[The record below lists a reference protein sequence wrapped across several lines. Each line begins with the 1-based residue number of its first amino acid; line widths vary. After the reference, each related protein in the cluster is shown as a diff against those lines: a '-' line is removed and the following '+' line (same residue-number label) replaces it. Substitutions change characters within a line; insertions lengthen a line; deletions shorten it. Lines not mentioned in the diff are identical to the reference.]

1 MLPRRRS
8 FSFYWKMNGGT
19 AMATKRHVWQGF
31 DADVNLYLE
40 DEDTGEQISGGP
52 ILTYCY
58 WENFSISATLAQT
71 RRPVT
76 GRTRLK
82 IVNAMWQYTAS
93 VAHMYFRKSE
103 ELRLSDVFNRQQ
115 PLQIELALEDTNYTG
130 EAPQE
135 NDTHLLRRAFSNSFQ
150 ITGRSAEIIE
160 AKASFS
166 AEEFD
171 GDFT

>member
-1 MLPRRRS
+1 MSIR
-8 FSFYWKMNGGT
+8 
-19 AMATKRHVWQGF
+19 RHVWQGF

-40 DEDTGEQISGGP
+40 DADTGAQLSGGP
-52 ILTYCY
+52 VLTYCY
-58 WENFSISATLAQT
+58 WQDFSIGATLAQI

-76 GRTRLK
+76 GRPRLK

-93 VAHMYFRKSE
+93 VAHMYFRKAE

-115 PLQIELALEDTNYTG
+115 PLQIELALADTAYTG
-130 EAPQE
+130 IVPQE
-135 NDTHLLRRAFSNSFQ
+135 NDTHLLKRAFANSFQ
-150 ITGRSAEIIE
+150 ITGRSADILE
-160 AKASFS
+160 AKASFT